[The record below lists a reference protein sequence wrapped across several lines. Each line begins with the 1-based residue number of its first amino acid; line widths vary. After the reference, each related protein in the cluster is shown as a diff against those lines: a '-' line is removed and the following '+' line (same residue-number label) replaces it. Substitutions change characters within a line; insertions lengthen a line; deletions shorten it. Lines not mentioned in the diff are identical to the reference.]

1 MKAIVLSGG
10 YSGRF
15 YPYSKTA
22 HKAMTRIMGKPILQY
37 CLEGLR
43 DAGIKDIIIRVSL
56 DGVIKNYFGGG
67 ASFGLSI
74 SYIEQKEPLGM
85 GDVLLKAE
93 KFIDGNFVLIGG
105 NHVNSKEL
113 AGDLLKAR
121 KKDSKG
127 AILVKQREN
136 PWNYGIVEI
145 KNGKL
150 VRVIEKPKKGEESSK
165 LGLVSAFLLPKEII
179 GFIKKVEMSEFNF
192 EEKVLSEYAKQNPLD
207 VVETQ
212 NEIATLKYPWD
223 LLAVKNMLMKDIV
236 GKIDKRAK
244 ISKSAEIDDNVVIEK
259 GAKILDG
266 AKIKGPSYIG
276 KNVYVGT
283 NVLVRNGSDLEE
295 GVSVGAFTEIKNSIL
310 MQNTSIHSGFVG
322 DSIIGQNCK
331 IGSGFTTANRRI
343 DRKPIET
350 IVKGQKVDTGLTSF
364 GVIVGN
370 GAKIGIKVSTM
381 PGVIIGNNATIGP
394 STSVFRN
401 VDDDVIFYSKF
412 QEIVEKK

>member
-1 MKAIVLSGG
+1 MKAVVLSGG
-10 YSGRF
+10 YASRF

-22 HKAMTRIMGKPILQY
+22 HKAMTKIMGKPILQY

-43 DAGIKDIIIRVSL
+43 EAGIKDIIIRVSL
-56 DGVIKNYFGGG
+56 DGVIKNYFGNGS
-67 ASFGLSI
+67 AFGFSI

-93 KFIDGNFVLIGG
+93 KFIDGDFVLIGG

-223 LLAVKNMLMKDIV
+223 LLAVKNMLMKDLK
-236 GKIDKRAK
+236 GRIDQGATV
-244 ISKSAEIDDNVVIEK
+244 SKSAQIDKDVIVEA
-259 GAKILDG
+259 GAQIMDG

-283 NVLVRNGSDLEE
+283 NALVRNGSDLEE
-295 GVSVGAFTEIKNSIL
+295 SVSLGAFTEIKNSIL
-310 MQNTSIHSGFVG
+310 MERTSVHSGFVG
-322 DSIIGQNCK
+322 DSIIGSDCK
-331 IGSGFTTANRRI
+331 IGSGFTTANRKI
-343 DRKPIET
+343 DRGSIKVM
-350 IVKGQKVDTGLTSF
+350 VKGQKVDTGLTSF
-364 GVIVGN
+364 GVIIGN

-381 PGVIIGNNATIGP
+381 PGVIIGNNTTIGP

-401 VDDDVIFYSKF
+401 VDDDVTFYSKF
-412 QEIVEKK
+412 QEIVERK